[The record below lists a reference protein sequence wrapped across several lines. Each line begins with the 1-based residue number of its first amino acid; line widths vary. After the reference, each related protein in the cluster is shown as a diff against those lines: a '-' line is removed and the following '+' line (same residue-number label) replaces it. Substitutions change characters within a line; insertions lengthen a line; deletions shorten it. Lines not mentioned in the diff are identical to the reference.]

1 MKKNITF
8 NSKHI
13 QWFLFLCLSFSIT
26 FCMFLLSSCSDDDHE
41 EVNNQAHYQDVP
53 ASLLT
58 DAKKLE
64 MVRSIQDLKDGR
76 FFYLDYTEDYKLST
90 ISGYNL
96 TDNTQLIGAV
106 LKTLCDKTPSWL
118 KARVKLDAGCS
129 AFAVTTPDTGD
140 YLMGRNFDYSHD
152 NEPIAAA
159 LVRTA
164 PEGGLK
170 SISMVDAYWIGYRQD
185 LWHYILYNKEQFE
198 KHKTSASIYQASIDE
213 INVRLAKLA
222 KDCERYRNLVEKKAA
237 TPIQLEQ
244 LEVEYAAT
252 RKKLEGVKKQQAAAY
267 KGVNEVTTRKQNVA
281 ASIERAEAAVEM
293 AKLNLSYCVV
303 VAPCDGKLGRRSIE
317 EGQMV
322 NAGTTITY
330 IIPTNNKWVIANYK
344 ETQIENLYVGQKVRM
359 TVDAISNKEFEGTV
373 TAISGATGS
382 KYSLVPT
389 DNSAGNF
396 VKIQQRVP
404 VRIDFNNLSKED
416 NEHLAAGMMV
426 VVKAERK

>member
-1 MKKNITF
+1 MEQNENKNVETAEATQVSHEETRKKLKKQRVRQIVASLIGVAILAF
-8 NSKHI
+8 GLWKI
-13 QWFLFLCLSFSIT
+13 VCLFLDYNSNETSNDAQIEQYISPVNLRASGYIAKVYFREHQKVHKGDT
-26 FCMFLLSSCSDDDHE
+26 LLVLDDRE
-41 EVNNQAHYQDVP
+41 YRIRLMEAE
-53 ASLLT
+53 AALK
-58 DAKKLE
+58 DAKAGAN
-64 MVRSIQDLKDGR
+64 VINA
-76 FFYLDYTEDYKLST
+76 TE
-90 ISGYNL
+90 
-96 TDNTQLIGAV
+96 Q
-106 LKTLCDKTPSWL
+106 
-118 KARVKLDAGCS
+118 
-129 AFAVTTPDTGD
+129 TT
-140 YLMGRNFDYSHD
+140 
-152 NEPIAAA
+152 E
-159 LVRTA
+159 
-164 PEGGLK
+164 
-170 SISMVDAYWIGYRQD
+170 
-185 LWHYILYNKEQFE
+185 
-198 KHKTSASIYQASIDE
+198 TSASIYQASIDE

-344 ETQIENLYVGQKVRM
+344 ETQIENLYVGPVRM